1 MNVSLLQSS
10 AEKHLPAALDF
21 LRSLVAINSFT
32 ANAAGV
38 DEVARLTAAAFA
50 ALGFEAALVQCA
62 TAGTG
67 HHLFLTHL
75 GQGGDPIVLVTH
87 SDTVFPP
94 EEEQQND
101 FKWDERPDEGR
112 IYGPGT
118 VDNKG
123 GTALIWLMLQ
133 MLRDAAP
140 EVFERTHWLVAAN
153 AAEEITGD
161 DFGRA
166 TAERCGGKAR
176 AVLVFEGG
184 PVDKRGW
191 HIVTSRKGRSTWR
204 LSAAGKAAHAGS
216 KHREG
221 INAID
226 ALAKVLPDIAAMTDA
241 ETERT
246 VNIGLVHGGTVV
258 NRVPHEAV
266 AEWECRA
273 TEPAAL
279 QQADDFFAILS
290 GTAANGAKL
299 TAERTGHT
307 AAWPGGLESEA
318 LFHLWHEAAAM
329 MNLCALSV
337 PRGGLS
343 DANHLWHL
351 APTLDG
357 LGPYG
362 NNAHCSERAADGSK
376 QPEYVEP
383 ASFVPKAVM
392 NALALVKLVQG
403 DGVSLRGLPPSCS
416 AKMAHAPLR
425 GSAT

>member
-1 MNVSLLQSS
+1 MSTSLLDS
-10 AEKHLPAALDF
+10 ATRHLPAALNF
-21 LRSLVAINSFT
+21 LKQLVAINSFT

-38 DEVARLTAAAFA
+38 DEVVRLTAEAFA
-50 ALGFEAALVQCA
+50 PLGFEAELAPCS
-62 TAGTG
+62 TPGTG
-67 HHLFLTHL
+67 HHLFLTHR
-75 GQGGDPIVLVTH
+75 GEGGDPIVLVTH
-87 SDTVFPP
+87 SDTVFPA
-94 EEEQQND
+94 EEERLND

-123 GTALIWLMLQ
+123 GTALIWLILQ
-133 MLRDAAP
+133 SLREAAP
-140 EVFERTHWLVAAN
+140 ELYARTHWLVAAN
-153 AAEEITGD
+153 AAEEIIGD

-166 TAERCGGKAR
+166 TTERCGGKAR

-184 PVDKRGW
+184 PVEGRDW
-191 HIVTSRKGRSTWR
+191 HIVTSRKGRSAWK
-204 LSAAGKAAHAGS
+204 LSAEGKAAHAGS
-216 KHREG
+216 KHHEG

-226 ALAKVLPDIAAMTDA
+226 ALARVLPDIAALTNA
-241 ETERT
+241 EAERT
-246 VNIGLVHGGTVV
+246 VNIGMIQGGTVV

-273 TEPAAL
+273 TEPAVL
-279 QQADDFFAILS
+279 QHADDFFETLS

-307 AAWPGGLESEA
+307 AAWPGGIESEA

-329 MNLCALSV
+329 MNLKAVSV

-343 DANHLWHL
+343 DANHLWQL

-362 NNAHCSERAADGSK
+362 GNAHCSERSADGSK
-376 QPEYVEP
+376 LPEYVEP

-392 NALALVKLVQG
+392 NALALVKLVS
-403 DGVSLRGLPPSCS
+403 GVSS
-416 AKMAHAPLR
+416 
-425 GSAT
+425 

>member
-1 MNVSLLQSS
+1 MNVSLLQSA

-21 LRSLVAINSFT
+21 LRRLVAINSFT
-32 ANAAGV
+32 ANPAGV
-38 DEVARLTAAAFA
+38 DEVTRLTAAAFA
-50 ALGFEAALVQCA
+50 PLGFEAELAPCA
-62 TAGTG
+62 TPGTG
-67 HHLFLTHL
+67 HHLFLTHR
-75 GQGGDPIVLVTH
+75 GQGGAPIVLVTH

-94 EEEQQND
+94 EEERLND

-123 GTALIWLMLQ
+123 GTSLIWLILQ
-133 MLRDAAP
+133 SLREAAP

-153 AAEEITGD
+153 AAEEIIGD

-166 TAERCGGKAR
+166 TSERCGGKAR

-184 PVDKRGW
+184 PVDERGW
-191 HIVTSRKGRSTWR
+191 HIVTSRKGRSTWTLR
-204 LSAAGKAAHAGS
+204 AEGKAAHAGS
-216 KHREG
+216 KHHEG

-226 ALAKVLPDIAAMTDA
+226 ALALVLPDIAALTNADA
-241 ETERT
+241 ERT
-246 VNIGLVHGGTVV
+246 VNIGLVQGGTVV

-279 QQADDFFAILS
+279 QYADDFFAALS

-299 TAERTGHT
+299 TAERTGLT
-307 AAWPGGLESEA
+307 AAWPGGVESEA

-329 MNLCALSV
+329 MNLTAVSV

-362 NNAHCSERAADGSK
+362 GNAHCSERSADGSK
-376 QPEYVEP
+376 LPEYVEP
-383 ASFVPKAVM
+383 GSFVPKAVM
-392 NALALVKLVQG
+392 NALALIKV
-403 DGVSLRGLPPSCS
+403 VSSFS
-416 AKMAHAPLR
+416 
-425 GSAT
+425 S

>member
-1 MNVSLLQSS
+1 MNVSLLQSA
-10 AEKHLPAALDF
+10 AERHLPAALDF
-21 LRSLVAINSFT
+21 LRRLVAINSFT
-32 ANAAGV
+32 ANAEGV

-50 ALGFEAALVQCA
+50 PLGFEAELAPCV
-62 TAGTG
+62 TPGTG
-67 HHLFLTHL
+67 HHLFLRHRGL
-75 GQGGDPIVLVTH
+75 GGEPIVLVTH

-94 EEEQQND
+94 EEERLND

-123 GTALIWLMLQ
+123 GTALIWLILQ
-133 MLRDAAP
+133 SLRDAAP
-140 EVFERTHWLVAAN
+140 DVFERTHWLVAAN
-153 AAEEITGD
+153 AAEEIIGD

-176 AVLVFEGG
+176 AALVFEGG
-184 PVDKRGW
+184 PVDERGW

-204 LSAAGKAAHAGS
+204 LSAEGRAAHAGS
-216 KHREG
+216 KHHEG

-226 ALAKVLPDIAAMTDA
+226 ALARVLPDIAALTNA
-241 ETERT
+241 EAERT
-246 VNIGLVHGGTVV
+246 VNIGMIQGGTVV

-279 QQADDFFAILS
+279 QHADDFFATLS

-299 TAERTGHT
+299 TAERIGIT
-307 AAWPGGLESEA
+307 AAWPGGVESEA
-318 LFHLWHEAAAM
+318 LFHLWHEAATM
-329 MNLCALSV
+329 MNLTAVSV

-343 DANHLWHL
+343 DANHLWQL

-362 NNAHCSERAADGSK
+362 ANAHCSERTADGSK
-376 QPEYVEP
+376 LPEYVEP
-383 ASFVPKAVM
+383 GSFVPKAVM
-392 NALALVKLVQG
+392 NALALVKLVS
-403 DGVSLRGLPPSCS
+403 GVSS
-416 AKMAHAPLR
+416 
-425 GSAT
+425 

>member
-1 MNVSLLQSS
+1 MNVSLFQSA
-10 AEKHLPAALDF
+10 AERHLPAALDF
-21 LRSLVAINSFT
+21 LRRLVAINSFT
-32 ANAAGV
+32 ANSEGV

-50 ALGFEAALVQCA
+50 PLGFEAELAPCI
-62 TAGTG
+62 TPGTG
-67 HHLFLTHL
+67 HHLFLTHR
-75 GQGGDPIVLVTH
+75 GQGGEPIVLVTH

-94 EEEQQND
+94 EEERLND

-123 GTALIWLMLQ
+123 GTALIWLILQ
-133 MLRDAAP
+133 SLREAAP

-161 DFGRA
+161 DFGRV
-166 TAERCGGKAR
+166 TTDRCGGKAR

-184 PVDKRGW
+184 PADERGW

-204 LSAAGKAAHAGS
+204 LSAEGKAAHAGS
-216 KHREG
+216 KHHEG

-226 ALAKVLPDIAAMTDA
+226 ALARVLPDIADMTDA

-246 VNIGLVHGGTVV
+246 VNIGMVQGGTVV

-279 QQADDFFAILS
+279 QQADDFFALLS
-290 GTAANGAKL
+290 GKADNGAKL
-299 TAERTGHT
+299 TAKRTGHT
-307 AAWPGGLESEA
+307 AAWRGGVESEA

-329 MNLCALSV
+329 MNLTAVSV

-362 NNAHCSERAADGSK
+362 ANAHCSERSADGSK
-376 QPEYVEP
+376 LPEYVEP
-383 ASFVPKAVM
+383 GSFVPKAVM

-403 DGVSLRGLPPSCS
+403 GEV
-416 AKMAHAPLR
+416 AV
-425 GSAT
+425 

>member
-1 MNVSLLQSS
+1 MNPSLLQTS
-10 AEKHLPAALDF
+10 AEKHLPDVLEF
-21 LRSLVAINSFT
+21 LRRLVAINSFT

-38 DEVARLTAAAFA
+38 DEVARVTAEAFA
-50 ALGFEAALVQCA
+50 PLGF
-62 TAGTG
+62 TAELASCTTPGTG
-67 HHLFLTHL
+67 HHLFLTHR

-133 MLRDAAP
+133 ILRDAAP
-140 EVFERTHWLVAAN
+140 EAFERTHWMVAAN

-184 PVDKRGW
+184 PVDEQGW
-191 HIVTSRKGRSTWR
+191 HIVTSRKGRSTWM
-204 LSAAGKAAHAGS
+204 LSAEGKAAHAGS
-216 KHREG
+216 KHHEG

-226 ALAKVLPDIAAMTDA
+226 ALARVLPDIAALTNAA
-241 ETERT
+241 EDRT
-246 VNIGLVHGGTVV
+246 VNIGMVHGGTVV

-279 QQADDFFAILS
+279 QRADDFFASLS
-290 GTAANGAKL
+290 GSAANGAKL

-307 AAWPGGLESEA
+307 AAWPGGVESQA
-318 LFHLWHEAAAM
+318 LFHLWHEAATL
-329 MNLCALSV
+329 MNLNVLSV

-362 NNAHCSERAADGSK
+362 ANAHCSERSADGTK
-376 QPEYVEP
+376 LPEYVEP

-392 NALALVKLVQG
+392 NALALLKLTQ
-403 DGVSLRGLPPSCS
+403 DPSF
-416 AKMAHAPLR
+416 
-425 GSAT
+425 

>member
-1 MNVSLLQSS
+1 MNAELLTQA
-10 AEKHLPAALDF
+10 AERHLPAALEL
-21 LRSLVAINSFT
+21 LRRLVAINSFT

-38 DEVARLTAAAFA
+38 DEVARVTAEAFA
-50 ALGFEAALVQCA
+50 PLGFEAELAPCA
-62 TAGTG
+62 IPGTG
-67 HHLFLTHL
+67 HHLFLTHR
-75 GQGGDPIVLVTH
+75 GEGGEPILLVTH

-94 EEEQQND
+94 EEEQRND
-101 FKWDERPDEGR
+101 FKWEERPEEGR

-133 MLRDAAP
+133 SLRDAAP
-140 EVFERTHWLVAAN
+140 EVYERTHWVVAAN

-161 DFGRA
+161 DFGHA
-166 TAERCGGKAR
+166 TAGRCGGRAR

-184 PVDKRGW
+184 PVDEQGW
-191 HIVTSRKGRSTWR
+191 HIVTSRKGRSTWKLKAEGR
-204 LSAAGKAAHAGS
+204 AAHAGS
-216 KHREG
+216 KHHEG

-226 ALAKVLPDIAAMTDA
+226 ALARVLPDIAAQTNA
-241 ETERT
+241 AAERT
-246 VNIGLVHGGTVV
+246 VNIGMVQGGTVV

-279 QQADDFFAILS
+279 KHADDFFATLS
-290 GTAANGAKL
+290 GTATNGAKL

-307 AAWPGGLESEA
+307 AAWPGGMESEA

-329 MNLCALSV
+329 MNRTALSV

-343 DANHLWHL
+343 DANHLWQL

-362 NNAHCSERAADGSK
+362 GNAHCSERSADGSK
-376 QPEYVEP
+376 LPEFVEP
-383 ASFVPKAVM
+383 GSFVPKAVM
-392 NALALVKLVQG
+392 NALALMKL
-403 DGVSLRGLPPSCS
+403 
-416 AKMAHAPLR
+416 
-425 GSAT
+425 ATSSSY

>member
-1 MNVSLLQSS
+1 MNIPLLQSA
-10 AEKHLPAALDF
+10 AERHLPAALHL
-21 LRSLVAINSFT
+21 LRQLVGVNSFT
-32 ANAAGV
+32 SNAAGV

-50 ALGFEAALVQCA
+50 PLGFEAELVPC
-62 TAGTG
+62 TTPGTG
-67 HHLFLTHL
+67 HHLFLTRR
-75 GQGGDPIVLVTH
+75 GAGGLPIVLVTH

-94 EEEQQND
+94 EEERQND
-101 FKWDERPDEGR
+101 FRWDERPQEGR

-123 GTALIWLMLQ
+123 GTVLIWLILQ

-140 EVFERTHWLVAAN
+140 EAFERGHWMVAAN
-153 AAEEITGD
+153 AAEEIIGD

-166 TAERCGGKAR
+166 TAERCQQAAR

-184 PVDKRGW
+184 PVDERGW

-216 KHREG
+216 KHHEG

-226 ALAKVLPDIAAMTDA
+226 ALARVLPDVAAQTSA
-241 ETERT
+241 AAERT
-246 VNIGLVHGGTVV
+246 VNIGLIHGGTVV
-258 NRVPHEAV
+258 NRVPHEAY

-279 QQADDFFAILS
+279 QQADDFFASLS
-290 GTAANGAKL
+290 GTAPNGATL
-299 TAERTGHT
+299 TAECTGQT
-307 AAWPGGLESEA
+307 AAWPGGAECQSLYR
-318 LFHLWHEAAAM
+318 LWQEAAAQ
-329 MNLCALSV
+329 MNLTTLSV

-362 NNAHCSERAADGSK
+362 NNAHCSERSADGSK
-376 QPEYVEP
+376 LPEYVEP

-392 NALALVKLVQG
+392 NALALTQLVQG
-403 DGVSLRGLPPSCS
+403 GR
-416 AKMAHAPLR
+416 
-425 GSAT
+425 

>member
-1 MNVSLLQSS
+1 MNISQLQASAEHHLHAALSLLR
-10 AEKHLPAALDF
+10 K
-21 LRSLVAINSFT
+21 LVAVNSFT
-32 ANAAGV
+32 SNAEGV

-50 ALGFEAALVQCA
+50 PLGFEAELVPCS
-62 TAGTG
+62 TPGTG
-67 HHLFLTHL
+67 HHLFLTHR
-75 GQGGDPIVLVTH
+75 GAGGDPIVLVTH

-123 GTALIWLMLQ
+123 GTALIWLILQ
-133 MLRDAAP
+133 MLREAAP
-140 EVFERTHWLVAAN
+140 EAFERTHWMVAAN
-153 AAEEITGD
+153 AAEEIIGD

-166 TAERCGGKAR
+166 TAARCGGKAR

-184 PVDKRGW
+184 PKDERGW

-204 LSAAGKAAHAGS
+204 LSAEGKAAHAGS
-216 KHREG
+216 KHHEG
-221 INAID
+221 INSID
-226 ALAKVLPDIAAMTDA
+226 ALAAVLPSVATLTNAAA
-241 ETERT
+241 ERT

-258 NRVPHEAV
+258 NRVPHEAF

-273 TEPAAL
+273 TEPAML
-279 QQADDFFAILS
+279 QQADDFFASLS
-290 GTAANGAKL
+290 GTAPNGAKL
-299 TAERTGHT
+299 NAECTGYT
-307 AAWPGGLESEA
+307 AAWPGGSES
-318 LFHLWHEAAAM
+318 LFQLWHEAAAQM
-329 MNLCALSV
+329 DLTAISV

-362 NNAHCSERAADGSK
+362 NNAHCSERSPDGSK
-376 QPEYVEP
+376 LPEYVEP
-383 ASFVPKAVM
+383 GSFVPKAVM
-392 NALALVKLVQG
+392 NALALLKL
-403 DGVSLRGLPPSCS
+403 
-416 AKMAHAPLR
+416 
-425 GSAT
+425 ATTS

>member
-1 MNVSLLQSS
+1 MNVSLFQSA
-10 AEKHLPAALDF
+10 AERHLPAALDF
-21 LRSLVAINSFT
+21 LRRLVAINSFT
-32 ANAAGV
+32 SNSEGV

-50 ALGFEAALVQCA
+50 PLGFDAELAPCV
-62 TAGTG
+62 TPGTG
-67 HHLFLTHL
+67 HHLFLTHR
-75 GQGGDPIVLVTH
+75 GQGGEPIVLVTH

-94 EEEQQND
+94 EEERLND
-101 FKWDERPDEGR
+101 FKWDERPEEGR

-123 GTALIWLMLQ
+123 GTALIWLILQ
-133 MLRDAAP
+133 SLRDAAP

-161 DFGRA
+161 DFGRV
-166 TAERCGGKAR
+166 TTERCGGKAR

-184 PVDKRGW
+184 PVDERGW

-204 LSAAGKAAHAGS
+204 LSAEGKAAHAGS
-216 KHREG
+216 KHHEG

-226 ALAKVLPDIAAMTDA
+226 ALARVLPDIAALTNA
-241 ETERT
+241 EAERT
-246 VNIGLVHGGTVV
+246 VNIGMVQGGTVV

-279 QQADDFFAILS
+279 QQADDFFALLS
-290 GTAANGAKL
+290 GKADNGAKL
-299 TAERTGHT
+299 TAKRTGHT
-307 AAWPGGLESEA
+307 AAWPGGVESEA

-329 MNLCALSV
+329 MNLTAVSV

-362 NNAHCSERAADGSK
+362 ANAHCSERSADGSK
-376 QPEYVEP
+376 LPEYVEP
-383 ASFVPKAVM
+383 GSFVPKAVM

-403 DGVSLRGLPPSCS
+403 ISS
-416 AKMAHAPLR
+416 
-425 GSAT
+425 